1 MQPSHLDGK
10 VELQHIRFSYLPDR
24 KLIEDLS
31 VDVKPGMRVAIVGP
45 TGCGKTTL
53 INLLMRFYDV
63 QGGQIT
69 IDGTPVQQI
78 VRKALRKNFGMVLQD
93 TWLKCGSILENIRMG
108 NPGASYDEVVA
119 AAKKAH
125 AHSFIQRLPEG
136 YYTRISTDGL
146 QSIMR
151 AIQSSCFCP

>member
-63 QGGQIT
+63 QA
-69 IDGTPVQQI
+69 V
-78 VRKALRKNFGMVLQD
+78 K
-93 TWLKCGSILENIRMG
+93 
-108 NPGASYDEVVA
+108 
-119 AAKKAH
+119 
-125 AHSFIQRLPEG
+125 LP
-136 YYTRISTDGL
+136 
-146 QSIMR
+146 
-151 AIQSSCFCP
+151 